1 MKLMLKIAFGLL
13 FGYILITL
21 LNVLV
26 LIPIAAAMVRAGVGV

>member
-1 MKLMLKIAFGLL
+1 VRDTLKIAFGLL

-26 LIPIAAAMVRAGVGV
+26 MIPMARAMVGG